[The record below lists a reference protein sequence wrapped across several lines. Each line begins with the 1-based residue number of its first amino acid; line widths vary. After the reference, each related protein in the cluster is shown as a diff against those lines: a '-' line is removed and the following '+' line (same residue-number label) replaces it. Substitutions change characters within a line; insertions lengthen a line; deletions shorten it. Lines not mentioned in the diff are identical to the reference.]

1 MNTIIELMS
10 VYDYANIDEDEMLF
24 KSFIG
29 YYSTYE
35 KVEAVIKDLCK
46 ADSSYKMFITD
57 EYVIDNLLPVNDDGF
72 DDWECTRQ
80 YKFIDGSVVMVH
92 EVTKEYKGHIAS
104 EYDYK
109 SGDIIKWMN
118 GPCNACTGIVCMPPM
133 SIEEAKVRGI
143 EVDSFDD
150 CYHVY
155 CLGEGDTHEHVPT
168 VSIVGYA
175 DVSPDEY
182 KAYKD
187 KLSERLKNNA
197 RLCQMIL

>member
-1 MNTIIELMS
+1 MNTIIELKS
-10 VYDYANIDEDEMLF
+10 VYDYADIDEDEMLF

-35 KVEAVIKDLCK
+35 KVEEVIKKLCES
-46 ADSSYKMFITD
+46 DDSYKMFITN
-57 EYVIDNLLPVNDDGF
+57 EYVIDKLVPANADGF
-72 DDWECTRQ
+72 DSWVCSRQ
-80 YKFIDGSVVMVH
+80 YKLIDGSVVMVH

-109 SGDIIKWMN
+109 SGDIIKWIDGTIN
-118 GPCNACTGIVCMPPM
+118 VYTGIVCMPPI
-133 SIEEAKVRGI
+133 SVEEVKVRGI

-168 VSIVGYA
+168 VHILGYA
-175 DVSPDEY
+175 EVSEEERKKY
-182 KAYKD
+182 ED
-187 KLSERLKNNA
+187 KLKERNEVNGK
-197 RLCQMIL
+197 R

>member
-10 VYDYANIDEDEMLF
+10 VYDYADIDEDEMLF

-35 KVEAVIKDLCK
+35 KAETVIKDLCE
-46 ADSSYKMFITD
+46 ADSSYKMFTTD
-57 EYVIDNLLPVNDDGF
+57 EYVIDKLVPSNADGF
-72 DDWECTRQ
+72 DAWKCTRQ
-80 YKFIDGSVVMVH
+80 YKLIDGSVVMVH

-109 SGDIIKWMN
+109 SGDIIKWMD
-118 GPCNACTGIVCMPPM
+118 GPSNVCTGIVCMPPM
-133 SIEEAKVRGI
+133 SIEEVKVRGI
-143 EVDSFDD
+143 EVNSFDD

-155 CLGEGDTHEHVPT
+155 CLGEGDTHEHIPT

-175 DVSPDEY
+175 DVSPEEYIEY
-182 KAYKD
+182 KN
-187 KLSERLKNNA
+187 KLKERNEVNEK
-197 RLCQMIL
+197 R

>member
-1 MNTIIELMS
+1 MELQDYNKMNTIIELKS
-10 VYDYANIDEDEMLF
+10 IYDYSDIDEDEMLF
-24 KSFIG
+24 NSFIG

-35 KVEAVIKDLCK
+35 KAEAVIKELCE

-57 EYVIDNLLPVNDDGF
+57 EYVIDNSLPVN

-80 YKFIDGSVVMVH
+80 YKLIDGSVVMVH

-109 SGDIIKWMN
+109 SGDIIKWMD
-118 GPCNACTGIVCMPPM
+118 GPCNVCTGIVCMPPM
-133 SIEEAKVRGI
+133 SIEEVKVRGI

-155 CLGEGDTHEHVPT
+155 CLGDGDTHEHVPT
-168 VSIVGYA
+168 VNIIGLA
-175 DVSPDEY
+175 DIRPDEY
-182 KAYKD
+182 KQFKD
-187 KLSERLKNNA
+187 KLMERLKENG
-197 RLCQMIL
+197 QS

>member
-10 VYDYANIDEDEMLF
+10 IYDYSDIDEDEMLF
-24 KSFIG
+24 KSFVG

-35 KVEAVIKDLCK
+35 KVEAVIKDLCEV
-46 ADSSYKMFITD
+46 DSSYKMFITD
-57 EYVIDNLLPVNDDGF
+57 EYVIDNSLSVNNNGF

-80 YKFIDGSVVMVH
+80 YKLIDGSVVMVH

-104 EYDYK
+104 KYDYK
-109 SGDIIKWMN
+109 QGDIIKWID
-118 GPCNACTGIVCMPPM
+118 GPNNVYTGIVCMPPI
-133 SIEEAKVRGI
+133 SIEEVKARNMV
-143 EVDSFDD
+143 VDSFDD

-175 DVSPDEY
+175 DVSPEEYIEY
-182 KAYKD
+182 KN
-187 KLSERLKNNA
+187 KLKERNEVNGK
-197 RLCQMIL
+197 R

>member
-1 MNTIIELMS
+1 MS

-35 KVEAVIKDLCK
+35 KVEEVIKKLCES
-46 ADSSYKMFITD
+46 DDSYKMFITN
-57 EYVIDNLLPVNDDGF
+57 EYVIDKLVPANADGF
-72 DDWECTRQ
+72 DSWVCSRQ

-104 EYDYK
+104 KYDYK
-109 SGDIIKWMN
+109 QGDIIKWID
-118 GPCNACTGIVCMPPM
+118 GHDVYTGIVCMPPI
-133 SIEEAKVRGI
+133 SIEEVKVRGI

-168 VSIVGYA
+168 VHILGYA
-175 DVSPDEY
+175 EVSEEERKKY
-182 KAYKD
+182 ED
-187 KLSERLKNNA
+187 KLKERNEVNGK
-197 RLCQMIL
+197 R